1 MPGFLDNAR
10 SFPPGLAP
18 DAGERYPC
26 KFPGCDKTFAQ
37 VCSAMRHERRCHQFW
52 RSKLRTSSQSD
63 DFACAM
69 DISNMAECYDVG
81 GVDITAPAALR
92 VQEGGQC
99 LWTSGR
105 TDLVVSSRGDDSCGH
120 VPRQDGIEKVSKL
133 GASGISG
140 SVVVSSGI
148 QHQRSVDRL

>member
-1 MPGFLDNAR
+1 MPGFLDSVR

-81 GVDITAPAALR
+81 PVGITAAALR
-92 VQEGGQC
+92 VQEDGQC
-99 LWTSGR
+99 LWSRGKS
-105 TDLVVSSRGDDSCGH
+105 DVVVSSRGGDNSCGH
-120 VPRQDGIEKVSKL
+120 VHRQDGIEVSEL
-133 GASGISG
+133 GATGISG

-148 QHQRSVDRL
+148 HHQRSVDRL